1 MSPTSPNCHQLQVI
15 NAKIFYSIMS
25 DPKDNPHSAQI
36 ITLLLENFNLYI
48 YLVLSL
54 GAVLILASFTNYY
67 VLCNSGQN
75 IHDMSVSGVIQSPI
89 RFFDTNPAGRILN
102 RFSKDMGQLRSFYF
116 QSHFKVFFRSNG

>member
-1 MSPTSPNCHQLQVI
+1 MMVAHFGFCPQSNVAILYM
-15 NAKIFYSIMS
+15 FYS
-25 DPKDNPHSAQI
+25 
-36 ITLLLENFNLYI
+36 ENFNLYI

-54 GAVLILASFTNYY
+54 GADLILAALTNYY

-102 RFSKDMGQLRSFYF
+102 RFSKDMG
-116 QSHFKVFFRSNG
+116 